1 MFGVYPM
8 ATTKDIRLGRV
19 RDPRRKG
26 IGFTRGNLV
35 PLKGHLRSNVEFEA
49 NMYLLDNDVVEYYMD
64 KGEPVVVRKVKK
76 R

>member
-1 MFGVYPM
+1 M

-26 IGFTRGNLV
+26 TGFTRGNLAPV
-35 PLKGHLRSNVEFEA
+35 KGHFKGAIEFEA
-49 NMYLLDNDVVEYYMD
+49 NMHLLDNDVVEYYMD